1 MKSSMEWSHESII
14 IRELLLRTACIV
26 IGMHALTMVYGD
38 SLDIKKKK
46 NMILNEKQRQK
57 KMLETISEKAT
68 WDEK

>member
-38 SLDIKKKK
+38 SLDFKK
-46 NMILNEKQRQK
+46 NMILNEKQQQK
-57 KMLETISEKAT
+57 KMLETISEKS
-68 WDEK
+68 DMG